1 MNPPAPDAPGVP
13 AALAPSRYAVGLLAS
28 RRELAEGL
36 DAPAPFARAAI
47 DAALAEAA
55 DDDEAGL
62 RRRLRRLRQQVLLR
76 VMARDLSGAA
86 DLAEV
91 CGTMSALADATI
103 ATAQAWCETQLLRAH
118 GVPRDASG
126 AAQPFVVVGM
136 GKLGGGELNV
146 SSDIDLVFLYPE
158 EGDSDG
164 ERPLS
169 NHEYFTRLGR
179 RLIALL
185 AEITEDGFAFRVDM
199 RLRPYGESGPLVCS
213 FEALEN
219 YFITQGREWERYAW
233 IKARPVTGDL
243 NGAHTALAQIVH
255 PFVFRKYLDY
265 ASLGAMR
272 RLHAEVRR
280 EVARRELADHIKLGP
295 GGIREIEFIA
305 QALQLIRGGCDAALA
320 VRPTLTVLERL
331 GERNL
336 ISSQAAEELAQAYDF
351 LRRLEHR
358 LQYLDDRQTHRLP
371 VDADD
376 RARVAT
382 MSGAPDWAT
391 LEPRIES
398 VRTTVTRHFQAAF
411 AESEESAGPA
421 VWQDDRDA
429 VARALAAL
437 GYRDADAAAARL
449 LSIRSSQRYALLPTD
464 SRRRFDALVPA
475 LASVA
480 ADTADPDTTLARGLD
495 LIEAIARRAAYLA
508 LLAEHRDALER
519 VARIVGASSWAAQFV
534 TRHPLLLDELL
545 DDRVLYAPP
554 DWAAFGRTLRAQVT
568 AHAGDTEAQMN
579 VLREQHQ
586 AQVFRLLAQDL
597 AGQLTVEHLA
607 DHLSA
612 AADAVLEVCLEAA
625 WTELRN
631 RHREDAPRF
640 AIISYGKQGG
650 KELGY
655 ASDLDIIFL
664 YDDDD
669 ALAPE
674 VYARLAQRLNNW
686 LTTHTAAG
694 VLFATDLRLRPSGA
708 SGLLV
713 SSLAAFQEY
722 QEQAAWT
729 WEHQALTRARYC
741 AGDAAVGAAFEAIR
755 ERILRRARDPQKLA
769 QDVLAM
775 REKMHAAHPNRSQL
789 FDLKHDRGGMIDL
802 EFIVQYLVLAH
813 AHAHPEL
820 VGNLGNIA
828 LLGIA
833 GKLGHI
839 PAALAGECQDA
850 YREFRRRQHALR
862 LEGAQYARVE
872 PATVQDRV
880 RAVRALWDAV
890 FGGYASAARQ

>member
-305 QALQLIRGGCDAALA
+305 QALQLIRGGRDAAL
-320 VRPTLTVLERL
+320 
-331 GERNL
+331 
-336 ISSQAAEELAQAYDF
+336 
-351 LRRLEHR
+351 
-358 LQYLDDRQTHRLP
+358 
-371 VDADD
+371 
-376 RARVAT
+376 
-382 MSGAPDWAT
+382 
-391 LEPRIES
+391 
-398 VRTTVTRHFQAAF
+398 
-411 AESEESAGPA
+411 
-421 VWQDDRDA
+421 
-429 VARALAAL
+429 
-437 GYRDADAAAARL
+437 
-449 LSIRSSQRYALLPTD
+449 
-464 SRRRFDALVPA
+464 
-475 LASVA
+475 
-480 ADTADPDTTLARGLD
+480 
-495 LIEAIARRAAYLA
+495 
-508 LLAEHRDALER
+508 
-519 VARIVGASSWAAQFV
+519 
-534 TRHPLLLDELL
+534 
-545 DDRVLYAPP
+545 
-554 DWAAFGRTLRAQVT
+554 
-568 AHAGDTEAQMN
+568 
-579 VLREQHQ
+579 
-586 AQVFRLLAQDL
+586 
-597 AGQLTVEHLA
+597 
-607 DHLSA
+607 
-612 AADAVLEVCLEAA
+612 
-625 WTELRN
+625 
-631 RHREDAPRF
+631 
-640 AIISYGKQGG
+640 
-650 KELGY
+650 
-655 ASDLDIIFL
+655 
-664 YDDDD
+664 
-669 ALAPE
+669 
-674 VYARLAQRLNNW
+674 
-686 LTTHTAAG
+686 
-694 VLFATDLRLRPSGA
+694 
-708 SGLLV
+708 
-713 SSLAAFQEY
+713 
-722 QEQAAWT
+722 
-729 WEHQALTRARYC
+729 
-741 AGDAAVGAAFEAIR
+741 
-755 ERILRRARDPQKLA
+755 
-769 QDVLAM
+769 
-775 REKMHAAHPNRSQL
+775 
-789 FDLKHDRGGMIDL
+789 
-802 EFIVQYLVLAH
+802 
-813 AHAHPEL
+813 
-820 VGNLGNIA
+820 
-828 LLGIA
+828 
-833 GKLGHI
+833 
-839 PAALAGECQDA
+839 
-850 YREFRRRQHALR
+850 
-862 LEGAQYARVE
+862 
-872 PATVQDRV
+872 
-880 RAVRALWDAV
+880 
-890 FGGYASAARQ
+890 